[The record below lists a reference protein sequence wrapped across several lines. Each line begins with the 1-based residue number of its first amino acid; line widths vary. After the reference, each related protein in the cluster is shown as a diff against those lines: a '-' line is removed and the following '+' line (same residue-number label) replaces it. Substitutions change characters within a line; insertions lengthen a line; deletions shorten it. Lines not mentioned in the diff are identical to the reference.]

1 MDDDSRRWRDDG
13 KRDER
18 IATRRDRE
26 RGWDRWEPS
35 HDRDRADDRDR
46 GKRPPA
52 RDRRTGAADDGKDKE
67 ERRDRDREKE
77 KEPAWMETYVPPP
90 SGGGILGGKG
100 VDGELDGI
108 QAWKKGLKEKERK
121 DKEPDSSPDATT
133 KPPTNPSESSL
144 PAAPEGQLDE
154 IQLFKLMMKREAEKK
169 DSPDQPVNGGTG
181 ATVVASSGVAASE
194 NSSSGSVAQPKPGP
208 ATNGQFSAIV
218 LCNILLSNGL
228 KTYQENKMKVIY
240 LEDAQQLKIASNQ
253 MQHNLRLLNTHYT
266 REPRQHFHLRIR
278 GHFFPS

>member
-1 MDDDSRRWRDDG
+1 
-13 KRDER
+13 
-18 IATRRDRE
+18 
-26 RGWDRWEPS
+26 
-35 HDRDRADDRDR
+35 
-46 GKRPPA
+46 
-52 RDRRTGAADDGKDKE
+52 
-67 ERRDRDREKE
+67 
-77 KEPAWMETYVPPP
+77 METYVPPP

-228 KTYQENKMKVIY
+228 KTYQETTLQVIY
-240 LEDAQQLKIASNQ
+240 LEDAQQLQIASNQ
-253 MQHNLRLLNTHYT
+253 MQHPLRLLNTHST
-266 REPRQHFHLRIR
+266 RAPRQPFHLRIR
-278 GHFFPS
+278 GPFFPSSHQELQILLLHLQIFRNHLGNPRLSQGTECSPPCLASFQPLLGSHLRTLKEQSVRSLTHPRPQHHSILLLDHDY